1 MWEQIQD
8 HEFRAAFLKIHE
20 PLTLCFAEAY
30 ERKPVMNTMHPLHRR
45 TPIWLDCDTG
55 HDDAFAMLLA
65 ARSDGVDLLAISTVY
80 GNAPLENTTYNTR
93 AILKAIGREDVP
105 VYPGA
110 SKPSCR
116 EAAHA
121 PDIHGASGLDGTHCL
136 PEPTVPARTTDA
148 VLAMYEGLKA
158 EPAGT
163 AWLVAVG
170 ALTNIAALF
179 TKHSHLIDHIA
190 GLSIMGGAVGGG
202 FTDAPMGTVA
212 GEGERFGNHTPYA
225 EFNIYCD
232 PEAARAIFSNPELAA
247 KTTLIPLD
255 LTHQFLATS
264 EVQKSLLYGSTRSR
278 LSEVTSRSVKPV
290 RRLFFE
296 ILTFF
301 AKTYADVFGLKEG
314 PPLHDPLAVAV
325 AFRHELFVYNKQGQ
339 TEHEYFAVDVVVE
352 GEHGDSDQIRSGPS
366 QCGRTIVRRLPS
378 GQPGVTIPR
387 GLDAPALWN
396 LIEASLGTAEA
407 ASEK

>member
-1 MWEQIQD
+1 MWEQIRD

-20 PLTLCFAEAY
+20 PLTLCFAEAH
-30 ERKPVMNTMHPLHRR
+30 ERKPVMNTMQPQHRL

-55 HDDAFAMLLA
+55 HDDAFAILLA
-65 ARSDGVDLLAISTVY
+65 ARSDDVDLLGISTVY
-80 GNAPLENTTYNTR
+80 GNAPLQNTTYNTR

-110 SKPSCR
+110 SKPSTR

-136 PEPTVPARTTDA
+136 PEPTMPAQTTDA
-148 VLAMYEGLKA
+148 VQVMYERLNA

-179 TKHSHLIDHIA
+179 IKHPGLVDHIA

-232 PEAARAIFSNPELAA
+232 PEAARAIFSNPVLAA
-247 KTTLIPLD
+247 KTTLTPLD

-278 LSEVTSRSVKPV
+278 LSEVTMASGTPV

-314 PPLHDPLAVAV
+314 PPLHDPLAVAA
-325 AFRHELFVYNKQGQ
+325 AFRRELFVYNKPGQ
-339 TEHEYFAVDVVVE
+339 TEHEHFTVDVVVE
-352 GEHGDSDQIRSGPS
+352 GEHGNSDQIRSGPS
-366 QCGRTIVRRLPS
+366 QCGRTVVRSLLP

-396 LIEASLGTAEA
+396 LIEACLGAAEA
-407 ASEK
+407 AS

>member
-1 MWEQIQD
+1 MQPQ
-8 HEFRAAFLKIHE
+8 R
-20 PLTLCFAEAY
+20 
-30 ERKPVMNTMHPLHRR
+30 RR

-55 HDDAFAMLLA
+55 HDDAFAILQA
-65 ARSDGVDLLAISTVY
+65 ARSDDVDLLGISTVY

-121 PDIHGASGLDGTHCL
+121 PDIHGASGLDGTHYL
-136 PEPTVPARTTDA
+136 PEPTIPAQTTDT
-148 VLAMYEGLKA
+148 VQAMYKSLNA

-190 GLSIMGGAVGGG
+190 GLSIMGGAVGDG
-202 FTDAPMGTVA
+202 FTDAPMGTIA

-232 PEAARAIFSNPELAA
+232 PEAARAIFSNPALAA

-264 EVQKSLLYGSTRSR
+264 EVQKSLLYGSTQSG
-278 LSEVTSRSVKPV
+278 LSDVTSRSVKPV

-352 GEHGDSDQIRSGPS
+352 GEHGDSDQVRSGPS
-366 QCGRTIVRRLPS
+366 QCGRTIVRKLPS
-378 GQPGVTIPR
+378 GQLGVTVPR
-387 GLDAPALWN
+387 GLHAPALWN
-396 LIEASLGTAEA
+396 LIEASLGAAEA